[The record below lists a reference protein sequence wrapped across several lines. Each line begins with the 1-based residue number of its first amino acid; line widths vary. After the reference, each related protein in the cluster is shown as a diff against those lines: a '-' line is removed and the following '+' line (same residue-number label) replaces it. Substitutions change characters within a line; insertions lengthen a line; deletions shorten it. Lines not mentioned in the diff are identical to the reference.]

1 MKVTLKQIAEKTGV
15 SINTVSLALR
25 GMSNISDETRERVV
39 RAARELG
46 YHKQLKTPAGRRNLC
61 LVSTGMHL
69 QDSYFY
75 MEFYQLFLNYASAH
89 GYTMLA
95 MEAEYFQND
104 PAEIRGRLE
113 KSSIG
118 GILSLGDMKEEMFA
132 NLYQSGLP
140 VVAVGARYYQ
150 NPVCTFIEDN
160 QLAAHQAV
168 HFLIEHGYKRIGFAG
183 SPLHSIAFSE
193 RYFAFR
199 QACYT
204 AGLSSRED
212 DEWLDLMPDRGV
224 AENEKRILA
233 RLDSGKPL
241 PEAFFC
247 AHDLLAITMM
257 KAFRQ
262 RGIRVPQDIALIG
275 VDYNPMGQIME
286 PRLTSVDVC
295 CRAQAEAAVRKLIA
309 FIESG
314 TYSAARILLPTVLR
328 VGATVQ
334 DRRKLDRG

>member
-25 GMSNISDETRERVV
+25 GMANISEETREKVV

-46 YHKQLKTPAGRRNLC
+46 YQKQLKNPAGRRNLC
-61 LVSTGMHL
+61 LVSPGMHL

-75 MEFYQLFLNYASAH
+75 MEFYQLFLSYASAH

-95 MEAEYFQND
+95 MEAEFFQND
-104 PAEIRGRLE
+104 RAVVREKLE
-113 KSSIG
+113 QSAIG
-118 GILSLGDMKEEMFA
+118 GILSLGDMQERMFDH
-132 NLYQSGLP
+132 LCRSGLP

-160 QLAAHQAV
+160 QMAAHQAV
-168 HFLIEHGYKRIGFAG
+168 HCLIENGYQRIGFAG

-199 QACYT
+199 QACYA
-204 AGLSSRED
+204 AGVAVRPE
-212 DEWLDLMPDRGV
+212 DEWLDLLPDRGT
-224 AENEKRILA
+224 AYNEAQILA
-233 RLDSGKPL
+233 RLDAGAPL

-247 AHDLLAITMM
+247 AHDLLAITLL

-262 RGIRVPQDIALIG
+262 RNIRVPEDVALIG
-275 VDYNPMGQIME
+275 VDYNPMGQIIE
-286 PRLTSVDVC
+286 PRLTSIDVC
-295 CRAQAEAAVRKLIA
+295 CRAQAEAAVRRLIEC
-309 FIESG
+309 IESG
-314 TYSAARILLPTVLR
+314 VYRPARILLPTVLR
-328 VGATVQ
+328 AGDTVC
-334 DRRKLDRG
+334 DRRKQNRK